1 MYQFWLQTKTL
12 MPPTIL
18 KYQYLPIMK
27 NKPQIP
33 IQTKTQN
40 TETTKIPK

>member
-33 IQTKTQN
+33 IQTKTQTHRDDKN
-40 TETTKIPK
+40 S